1 MIRWCLGGEGKEIYV
16 SRDAGPVNDDS
27 HAEEKNADV
36 GEYPVGVGLCGP
48 AVDEETDGDEDGG
61 GDHHGESVF
70 GTTYTV
76 SFF

>member
-1 MIRWCLGGEGKEIYV
+1 MSKFSGLWV
-16 SRDAGPVNDDS
+16 SAPRADD
-27 HAEEKNADV
+27 V
-36 GEYPVGVGLCGP
+36 WEYPVGVGLCGP